1 MSKADTVVRHES
13 DAEGVVDI
21 PAHRYWGAQTQRAL
35 ELFTVGNEKLPS
47 RIVHT
52 FGWHKAAAAY
62 ANQQLGCL
70 PHSMA
75 KIVEEASL
83 EVASGLLDDHFPL
96 PLWQTGSGTQTNM
109 NANEVIAN
117 RANELQGFPLGS
129 KHPVHPNDH
138 VNRSQSS
145 NDSFPTVMN
154 VAATL
159 AVRED
164 LLPEL
169 KRLEAVF
176 TTKAAE
182 FSQAMRIGRT
192 HLNDAVPM
200 LVGQSFDVYRRQI
213 ELGIGR
219 IKETLVRLEEVPQG
233 GTAIGTGANAPK
245 GFDTFFCERMSALLS
260 IPIHPAQVKGEAMS
274 AHDALVE
281 LSGSLNG
288 LAVTLTKIA
297 NDIRLLSAGPR
308 SGIGEYLIPDDGL
321 SSSIMPGKR
330 NATVAEV
337 LIQVCQRV
345 MGSHVTV
352 THAGASGLFELN
364 VAKPVLI
371 HAVLESIELL
381 TDACGVFRERLLIGL
396 AVDRERLEKNV
407 SMSLML
413 ATGLSPLIG
422 YDKVAEIS
430 RKAQKEGTSVRDAA
444 LALAYVSPQ
453 DFDSYTAPSS
463 MLGPFASVTVP
474 IRSVDEN

>member
-1 MSKADTVVRHES
+1 MVDCNQKIRHEDDS
-13 DAEGVVDI
+13 SGAI
-21 PAHRYWGAQTQRAL
+21 AICACRYWGGQTQKAL
-35 ELFTVGNEKLPS
+35 ELFTVGNEKLPI
-47 RIVHT
+47 RLIRT

-62 ANQQLGCL
+62 TNEQLGCL
-70 PHSMA
+70 PQSLA
-75 KIVEEASL
+75 KTIVEAAL
-83 EVASGLLDDHFPL
+83 EVADGQFDDHFPL

-117 RANELQGFPLGS
+117 RANELMGQPLGS
-129 KHPVHPNDH
+129 RTPIHPNDH

-154 VAATL
+154 VAASL

-169 KRLEAVF
+169 FRLQTAFSHKAV
-176 TTKAAE
+176 E
-182 FSQAMRIGRT
+182 FEKFIRIGRT
-192 HLNDAVPM
+192 HLNDALPI

-213 ELGIGR
+213 ELGIQR
-219 IKETLVRLEEVPQG
+219 IGEILVRLQEVPQG
-233 GTAIGTGANAPK
+233 GTAVGTGANAPE
-245 GFDTFFCERMSALLS
+245 GFDKLFCERMSQYLA
-260 IPIHPAQVKGEAMS
+260 IPVQPAQVKGEAMA

-288 LAVTLTKIA
+288 LATVLIKIA

-308 SGIGEYLIPDDGL
+308 SGIAEYRIPDDGL

-337 LIQVCQRV
+337 LIQVCHRV
-345 MGSHVTV
+345 MGNHVTV
-352 THAGASGLFELN
+352 THAGGSGLFELN

-371 HAVLESIELL
+371 HAVLQSIELL
-381 TDACGVFRERLLIGL
+381 VDASDVFRRRLLDGL
-396 AVDRERLEKNV
+396 EVDHEKLKKNV

-422 YDKVAEIS
+422 YDRVAEIT
-430 RKAQKEGTSVRDAA
+430 RKAQQESTSVRQAA
-444 LALAYVSPQ
+444 LALGYVSPEE
-453 DFDSYTAPSS
+453 FDSHANPAA
-463 MLGPFASVTVP
+463 MLGPFSGVTEQA
-474 IRSVDEN
+474 RRNHED